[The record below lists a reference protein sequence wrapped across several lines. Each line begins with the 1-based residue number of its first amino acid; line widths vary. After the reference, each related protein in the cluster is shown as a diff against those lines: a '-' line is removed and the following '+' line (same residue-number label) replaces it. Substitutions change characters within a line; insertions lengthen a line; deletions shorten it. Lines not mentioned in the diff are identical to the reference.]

1 MVMNAREEKNEKEL
15 LMMQNWMEINGNTG
29 VDIFSLLPPM
39 TM

>member
-29 VDIFSLLPPM
+29 VDICSL
-39 TM
+39 

>member
-29 VDIFSLLPPM
+29 VDICSLLPPIQ
-39 TM
+39 